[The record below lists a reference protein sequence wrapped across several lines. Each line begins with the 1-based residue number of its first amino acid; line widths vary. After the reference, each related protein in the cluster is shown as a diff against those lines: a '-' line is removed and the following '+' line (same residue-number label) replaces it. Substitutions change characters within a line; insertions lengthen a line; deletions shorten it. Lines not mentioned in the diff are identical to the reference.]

1 MNRALAGALLVL
13 ALAPVCL
20 FAQAPRDEG
29 APGPVIDTVIVV
41 NHNIFAPTDQ
51 APGFLEGFINA
62 LHRTTRANVIRR
74 TILLEPGMRYD
85 SAQVVESE
93 RLLRDLGV
101 FREVKFDTLRVNG
114 KLALRVTTGD
124 GWSTSLNL
132 GYSTTAGSVSWLVSA
147 TERNLLGTA
156 TALSVALHHNPD
168 RNNLSFLYQNAA
180 FLSRRTGLNLEYDDL
195 SDGWRSTWSY
205 GQGFYQTAATF
216 AVQDSGEA
224 AINRVLMFTDNG
236 RSAVYHRKALIS
248 TNTLGW
254 APLATSRDYLR
265 LTLSSVVRR
274 EDYEPDTIVKD
285 PSFQPPPDSLF
296 PRHFYASF
304 GLAAERSHVRYAQI
318 EHFNSFGRHE
328 DLDLSQIVGVGVW
341 VAPSGLG
348 YGSRGGVAPRAHF
361 QLSGAWPGGFV
372 SLRGQALGMYT
383 RSGLDSG
390 RVTSALTA
398 VTTSLPSQTL
408 IFHLEGGVMTDLR
421 VSPAYAPLGG
431 VAPGG
436 EFDLWR
442 DGNGPRLF
450 GAHVF
455 TGSRMVWLALD
466 DRITL
471 KSEVWSLFG
480 LGIAPFYD
488 WGGAWY
494 AFEDKHKRTSSDVGL
509 ALRVG
514 PTRSIGGDVIEF
526 AVGYRSGAGVEP
538 GRHWAATL
546 GTGIFY
552 R

>member
-1 MNRALAGALLVL
+1 MNRAKAFALLLL
-13 ALAPVCL
+13 AASARLA
-20 FAQAPRDEG
+20 AQAPRDG
-29 APGPVIDTVIVV
+29 SASAPIIDTVIVV
-41 NHNIFAPTDQ
+41 NHNIFAVTDEAPT
-51 APGFLEGFINA
+51 FLEGFVNA
-62 LHRTTRANVIRR
+62 LHRTTRAGVIRR
-74 TILLEPGMRYD
+74 TILLGPGMRYD

-101 FREVKFDTLRVNG
+101 FRDVKFDTLRVG
-114 KLALRVTTGD
+114 DKLALRVTTGD

-132 GYSTTAGSVSWLVSA
+132 GYSVTDTSVSWLASA

-156 TALSVALHHNPD
+156 TALSIALHHNPD

-180 FLSRRTGLNLEYDDL
+180 FVGQRTALNLEYDDL
-195 SDGWRSTWSY
+195 SDGRREVWSY
-205 GQGFYQTAATF
+205 GQGFYQTAARF
-216 AVQDSGEA
+216 AVQDSGESA
-224 AINRVLMFTDNG
+224 HNRVLMFRSG
-236 RSAVYHRKALIS
+236 SRSATYQHKVLTS

-265 LTLSSVVRR
+265 LTLSTVLRR
-274 EDYEPDTIVKD
+274 EDYQDTIY
-285 PSFQPPPDSLF
+285 DSLTF
-296 PRHFYASF
+296 PRHFYGSF
-304 GLAAERSHVRYAQI
+304 GIAAERNHVRYAQMV
-318 EHFNSFGRHE
+318 HFNSFGRHE

-341 VAPSGLG
+341 VAPNGLG
-348 YGSRGGVAPRAHF
+348 YGPHAGVAPRAHF
-361 QLSGAWPGGFV
+361 QLSGAWPSGFV

-390 RVTSALTA
+390 RVTSAVTA
-398 VTTSLPSQTL
+398 VTTSIPSQTL
-408 IFHLEGGVMTDLR
+408 IFHLEGGVVT
-421 VSPAYAPLGG
+421 GT
-431 VAPGG
+431 APGG

-442 DGNGPRLF
+442 DGNGPRLY

-471 KSEVWSLFG
+471 ASEVWSLFG
-480 LGIAPFYD
+480 LGVAPFFD

-494 AFEDKHKRTSSDVGL
+494 SIQAPRTASDLGI

-526 AVGYRSGAGVEP
+526 AVGYRSGP
-538 GRHWAATL
+538 FIQSNQHWAITL
-546 GTGIFY
+546 GTGVFY

>member
-1 MNRALAGALLVL
+1 MKLGFAAVVLGLAAAPFALA
-13 ALAPVCL
+13 
-20 FAQAPRDEG
+20 AQAPRDDG
-29 APGPVIDTVIVV
+29 GRLAPVIDTIIVV
-41 NHNIFAPTDQ
+41 NHNIFATGDR
-51 APGFLEGFINA
+51 APSFLAGLINA
-62 LHRTTRANVIRR
+62 LHRTTRAGVIRR
-74 TILLEPGMRYD
+74 TILFEPGMRYD

-101 FREVKFDTLRVNG
+101 FRDIKFDTLRVG
-114 KLALRVTTGD
+114 DRLALRVTTGD

-132 GYSTTAGSVSWLVSA
+132 GYSTTAGSVSWLMSA

-180 FLSRRTGLNLEYDDL
+180 FLSRRTALNLEYDDL
-195 SDGWRSTWSY
+195 SDGRRTVWSY
-205 GQGFYQTAATF
+205 GQGFYQTASRF

-224 AINRVLMFTDNG
+224 AHNRVLMFRNN
-236 RSAVYHRKALIS
+236 RLSAAYQRKVLIS
-248 TNTLGW
+248 TNTVGW

-265 LTLSSVVRR
+265 LTLSSVIRR
-274 EDYEPDTIVKD
+274 EDYQDTVLSLP
-285 PSFQPPPDSLF
+285 PSPQVF
-296 PRHFYASF
+296 PRHLYGSF
-304 GLAAERSHVRYAQI
+304 GIAAEASHVRYAQI
-318 EHFNSFGRHE
+318 VHFNSFGRHE
-328 DLDLSQIVGVGVW
+328 DLDLSQTAGVGLWAGPKV
-341 VAPSGLG
+341 LG
-348 YGSRGGVAPRAHF
+348 YGAHAGVAPQAHF

-383 RSGLDSG
+383 RSGIDSG
-390 RVTSALTA
+390 RVTTALTA
-398 VTTSLPSQTL
+398 VTTSIPSQTL
-408 IFHLEGGVMTDLR
+408 IVHAEAGAVTGT
-421 VSPAYAPLGG
+421 
-431 VAPGG
+431 APGG

-442 DGNGPRLF
+442 DGNGPRLY

-455 TGSRMVWLALD
+455 TGSRMTWIAVD

-471 KSEVWSLFG
+471 ASEVWGLFG

-494 AFEDKHKRTSSDVGL
+494 GVQAPNTAADAGV

-514 PTRSIGGDVIEF
+514 PTRSIGGDVIEL
-526 AVGYRSGAGVEP
+526 AVGYRWGPAGAG
-538 GRHWAATL
+538 GRWAATL

>member
-1 MNRALAGALLVL
+1 VNRALAVAVL
-13 ALAPVCL
+13 CLAAATRL
-20 FAQAPRDEG
+20 GAQAPRDDETT
-29 APGPVIDTVIVV
+29 GPVIDTIIVV
-41 NHNIFAPTDQ
+41 NHNIFASTDQ
-51 APGFLEGFINA
+51 APGFLAGLVNA

-101 FREVKFDTLRVNG
+101 FRDVKFDTLRVG
-114 KLALRVTTGD
+114 DRFALRVTTGD

-132 GYSTTAGSVSWLVSA
+132 GYSVTDKSVSWLMSA

-195 SDGWRSTWSY
+195 SDGRRGVWSY
-205 GQGFYQTAATF
+205 GQGFYQTAARF
-216 AVQDSGEA
+216 ALQDSGEA
-224 AINRVLMFTDNG
+224 AHNRVLMFKNDTL
-236 RSAVYHRKALIS
+236 SAAYQRKVLVS
-248 TNTLGW
+248 TNTVGW

-265 LTLSSVVRR
+265 LTLSSVLRR
-274 EDYEPDTIVKD
+274 EDYELDSLPGDSTFTRL
-285 PSFQPPPDSLF
+285 PASLF

-304 GLAAERSHVRYAQI
+304 GIAAERSHVRYAQI

-328 DLDLSQIVGVGVW
+328 DLDLSQTAGVGVW
-341 VAPSGLG
+341 VAPNGLG
-348 YGSRGGVAPRAHF
+348 YGPHAGVAPRAHF

-398 VTTSLPSQTL
+398 VTTSIPSQTL
-408 IFHLEGGVMTDLR
+408 IFHLEGGAVT
-421 VSPAYAPLGG
+421 GT
-431 VAPGG
+431 APGG

-442 DGNGPRLF
+442 DGNGPRLY

-466 DRITL
+466 DRITIA
-471 KSEVWSLFG
+471 SEVWSLFG
-480 LGIAPFYD
+480 LGVAPFFD

-494 AFEDKHKRTSSDVGL
+494 GIQKPRTASDMGVAF
-509 ALRVG
+509 RVG

-526 AVGYRSGAGVEP
+526 AVGYRAGPFIHSGQ
-538 GRHWAATL
+538 HWAVTL
-546 GTGIFY
+546 GTGVFY

>member
-1 MNRALAGALLVL
+1 MKRALAGALLVF
-13 ALAPVCL
+13 ALTPVCL
-20 FAQAPRDEG
+20 SSQARQDDG
-29 APGPVIDTVIVV
+29 GSGPVIDTVIVV
-41 NHNIFAPTDQ
+41 NHNIFAVGDQ

-62 LHRTTRANVIRR
+62 LHRTTRAGVIRR
-74 TILLEPGMRYD
+74 TILLEPGMHYD

-101 FREVKFDTLRVNG
+101 FRDVKFDTLRVNG

-180 FLSRRTGLNLEYDDL
+180 FLSRRTALNLEYDDL
-195 SDGWRSTWSY
+195 SDGRRGVWSY
-205 GQGFYQTAATF
+205 GQGFYQTAARF
-216 AVQDSGEA
+216 AIQDSGEA
-224 AINRVLMFTDNG
+224 AHNRVLMFKNDTL
-236 RSAVYHRKALIS
+236 SAAYQRKVFIS
-248 TNTLGW
+248 TNTVGW

-265 LTLSSVVRR
+265 LTLSTVFRR
-274 EDYEPDTIVKD
+274 EDYQDTI
-285 PSFQPPPDSLF
+285 FGSLTF
-296 PRHFYASF
+296 PRHFYESF
-304 GLAAERSHVRYAQI
+304 GVAAERSHVRYAQI

-328 DLDLSQIVGVGVW
+328 DLDLSQTAGAGLW
-341 VAPSGLG
+341 FAPKGLG
-348 YGSRGGVAPRAHF
+348 YGTHAGVAPRAHF
-361 QLSGAWPGGFV
+361 QVSGAWSGGFV
-372 SLRGQALGMYT
+372 SFRGQALGMYT

-390 RVTSALTA
+390 RVTSAITA

-408 IFHLEGGVMTDLR
+408 IFHLEGGAVT
-421 VSPAYAPLGG
+421 GT
-431 VAPGG
+431 APGG

-466 DRITL
+466 DRITIA
-471 KSEVWSLFG
+471 SEVWSLFG
-480 LGIAPFYD
+480 LGVAPFYD

-494 AFEDKHKRTSSDVGL
+494 GIQPSRTASDAGI

-538 GRHWAATL
+538 GKHWAATL

>member
-1 MNRALAGALLVL
+1 MKRALAGALLVF

-20 FAQAPRDEG
+20 SAQARQDDG
-29 APGPVIDTVIVV
+29 VPGPVIDTVIVV
-41 NHNIFAPTDQ
+41 NHNIFAVGDQ
-51 APGFLEGFINA
+51 APGFLESFINA
-62 LHRTTRANVIRR
+62 LHRTTRAGVIRR
-74 TILLEPGMRYD
+74 TILLEPGMHYD

-101 FREVKFDTLRVNG
+101 FRDVKFDTLRVNG

-180 FLSRRTGLNLEYDDL
+180 FLSRRTALNLEYDDL
-195 SDGWRSTWSY
+195 SDGRRGVWSY
-205 GQGFYQTAATF
+205 GQGFYQTAARF
-216 AVQDSGEA
+216 AIQDSGEA
-224 AINRVLMFTDNG
+224 AHNRVLMFKNDTL
-236 RSAVYHRKALIS
+236 SAAYQRKVFIS
-248 TNTLGW
+248 TNTVGW

-265 LTLSSVVRR
+265 LTLSTVFRR
-274 EDYEPDTIVKD
+274 EDYQDTI
-285 PSFQPPPDSLF
+285 FDSLTF
-296 PRHFYASF
+296 PRHFYGSF
-304 GLAAERSHVRYAQI
+304 GVAAERSHVRYAQI

-328 DLDLSQIVGVGVW
+328 DLDLSQTVGAGVW
-341 VAPSGLG
+341 FAPNGLG
-348 YGSRGGVAPRAHF
+348 YGTHAGVAPRAHF
-361 QLSGAWPGGFV
+361 QVSGAWSGGFV
-372 SLRGQALGMYT
+372 SFRGQALGMYT

-408 IFHLEGGVMTDLR
+408 IFHLEGGAVT
-421 VSPAYAPLGG
+421 GT
-431 VAPGG
+431 APGG

-466 DRITL
+466 DRITIA
-471 KSEVWSLFG
+471 SEVWSLFG

-494 AFEDKHKRTSSDVGL
+494 GIQPARTASDAGI

-538 GRHWAATL
+538 GKHWAATL

>member
-1 MNRALAGALLVL
+1 MRPATGAALLL
-13 ALAPVCL
+13 AFATAPL
-20 FAQAPRDEG
+20 LAQAPRDGG
-29 APGPVIDTVIVV
+29 AAPIIDTVIVV
-41 NHNIFAPTDQ
+41 NHNIFAPSDE
-51 APGFLEGFINA
+51 APTFLEGFINA
-62 LHRTTRANVIRR
+62 LHRTTRAGVIRR
-74 TILLEPGMRYD
+74 TILLEAGMRYD

-101 FREVKFDTLRVNG
+101 FRDVKFDTLRVG
-114 KLALRVTTGD
+114 DKLALRVTTGD

-132 GYSTTAGSVSWLVSA
+132 GYSTTASSVSWLVSA

-168 RNNLSFLYQNAA
+168 RDNLSFLYQNAA
-180 FLSRRTGLNLEYDDL
+180 FLSRRSGLNLEYDDL
-195 SDGWRSTWSY
+195 SDGRRTTWSY
-205 GQGFYQTAATF
+205 GQGFYQTAARF
-216 AVQDSGEA
+216 AIQDSGEVAHNQVLVFKNDTLA
-224 AINRVLMFTDNG
+224 A
-236 RSAVYHRKALIS
+236 AYQRKALIS
-248 TNTLGW
+248 TNTVGW

-274 EDYEPDTIVKD
+274 EDYELQPLKNGPRPTDTLT
-285 PSFQPPPDSLF
+285 QAPPDSLF
-296 PRHFYASF
+296 PRHIYAAL

-328 DLDLSQIVGVGVW
+328 DLDLSQIVGLGVW
-341 VAPSGLG
+341 VAPSAFG
-348 YGSRGGVAPRAHF
+348 YGSRAGIAPRGHF
-361 QLSGAWPGGFV
+361 QVSGVWDGGFAQ
-372 SLRGQALGMYT
+372 LRGQGLGMFT

-390 RVTSALTA
+390 RVTGAFTA

-408 IFHLEGGVMTDLR
+408 IFHVEGGALT
-421 VSPAYAPLGG
+421 GT
-431 VAPGG
+431 APGG

-466 DRITL
+466 DRITIA
-471 KSEVWSLFG
+471 SEVWSLFG
-480 LGIAPFYD
+480 LGVAPFYD

-494 AFEDKHKRTSSDVGL
+494 STQRPRTASDLGI

-526 AVGYRSGAGVEP
+526 AVGYRAGP
-538 GRHWAATL
+538 FIQSNQHWAITL
-546 GTGIFY
+546 GTGVFY

>member
-1 MNRALAGALLVL
+1 MKRALAGALLVF
-13 ALAPVCL
+13 ALTPVCL
-20 FAQAPRDEG
+20 SAQARQEDG
-29 APGPVIDTVIVV
+29 VSGPIIDTIIVV
-41 NHNIFAPTDQ
+41 NHNIFAVGDQ

-62 LHRTTRANVIRR
+62 LHRTTRAGVIRR

-101 FREVKFDTLRVNG
+101 FRDVKFDTLRVNG

-132 GYSTTAGSVSWLVSA
+132 GYSTTAGSVSWLASA

-180 FLSRRTGLNLEYDDL
+180 FLSRRTALNLEYDDL
-195 SDGWRSTWSY
+195 SDGRRGVWSY
-205 GQGFYQTAATF
+205 GQGFYQTAARY
-216 AVQDSGEA
+216 AIQDSGEA
-224 AINRVLMFTDNG
+224 AHNRVLMFKNDTL
-236 RSAVYHRKALIS
+236 SAAYQRKVLIS
-248 TNTLGW
+248 TNTVGW

-265 LTLSSVVRR
+265 LTLSTVVRR
-274 EDYEPDTIVKD
+274 EDYQDTTFA
-285 PSFQPPPDSLF
+285 SFAF
-296 PRHFYASF
+296 PRHLYGSF
-304 GLAAERSHVRYAQI
+304 GVAAERSHVRYAQI

-328 DLDLSQIVGVGVW
+328 DLDLSQIVGAGVW
-341 VAPSGLG
+341 FAPNGLG
-348 YGSRGGVAPRAHF
+348 YGTHAGIAPRAHF
-361 QLSGAWPGGFV
+361 QVSGAWPGGFV

-390 RVTSALTA
+390 RVTSAITA

-408 IFHLEGGVMTDLR
+408 IFHLEGGAVT
-421 VSPAYAPLGG
+421 GT
-431 VAPGG
+431 APGG

-466 DRITL
+466 DRITIA
-471 KSEVWSLFG
+471 SEVWSLFG
-480 LGIAPFYD
+480 LGVAPFYD

-494 AFEDKHKRTSSDVGL
+494 GIQPSRTASDAGI

-538 GRHWAATL
+538 GKHWAATL

>member
-1 MNRALAGALLVL
+1 MKRVLAGALVL
-13 ALAPVCL
+13 FALASARL
-20 FAQAPRDEG
+20 SAQALQDDG
-29 APGPVIDTVIVV
+29 AAGPVIDTVIVV
-41 NHNIFAPTDQ
+41 NHNIFAPSDK
-51 APGFLEGFINA
+51 APGFLEGLINA

-74 TILLEPGMRYD
+74 TILLEPGMHYD

-180 FLSRRTGLNLEYDDL
+180 FLSRRTALNLEYDDL
-195 SDGWRSTWSY
+195 SDGRRGVWSY
-205 GQGFYQTAATF
+205 GQGFYQTAARF
-216 AVQDSGEA
+216 AIQDSGEA
-224 AINRVLMFTDNG
+224 AHNRVLMFKNDTL
-236 RSAVYHRKALIS
+236 SAAYQRKVLIS
-248 TNTLGW
+248 TNTVGW

-265 LTLSSVVRR
+265 LTLSTVFRR
-274 EDYEPDTIVKD
+274 EDYQDTVFD
-285 PSFQPPPDSLF
+285 LQPF
-296 PRHFYASF
+296 PRHFYGSF
-304 GLAAERSHVRYAQI
+304 GIAAERNHVRYSQI

-328 DLDLSQIVGVGVW
+328 DLDLSQIVGAGVW
-341 VAPSGLG
+341 FAPNAFG
-348 YGSRGGVAPRAHF
+348 YGTHAGVAPRAHF
-361 QLSGAWPGGFV
+361 QVSGVWPGGFV
-372 SLRGQALGMYT
+372 SFRGQALGMYT

-390 RVTSALTA
+390 RVTTAVTA

-408 IFHLEGGVMTDLR
+408 IFHLEGGAVT
-421 VSPAYAPLGG
+421 GT
-431 VAPGG
+431 APGG

-466 DRITL
+466 DRITIA
-471 KSEVWSLFG
+471 SEVWSLFG

-494 AFEDKHKRTSSDVGL
+494 GIQPSRTASDAGV

-538 GRHWAATL
+538 GKHWAATL

>member
-1 MNRALAGALLVL
+1 MKRALAGALLVL
-13 ALAPVCL
+13 ALTPVCL
-20 FAQAPRDEG
+20 SAQARQDDG
-29 APGPVIDTVIVV
+29 VPGPVIDTVIVV
-41 NHNIFAPTDQ
+41 NHNIFAVGDQ

-62 LHRTTRANVIRR
+62 LHRTTRAGVIRR

-101 FREVKFDTLRVNG
+101 FRDVKFDTLRVNG

-180 FLSRRTGLNLEYDDL
+180 FLSRRTALNLEYDDL
-195 SDGWRSTWSY
+195 SDGRRGVWSY
-205 GQGFYQTAATF
+205 GQGFYQTAARF
-216 AVQDSGEA
+216 AIQDSGEA
-224 AINRVLMFTDNG
+224 AHNRVLMFKNDTL
-236 RSAVYHRKALIS
+236 SAAYQRKVFIS
-248 TNTLGW
+248 TNTVGW

-265 LTLSSVVRR
+265 LTLSTVFRR
-274 EDYEPDTIVKD
+274 EDYQDTI
-285 PSFQPPPDSLF
+285 FDSLTF
-296 PRHFYASF
+296 PRHFYGSF
-304 GLAAERSHVRYAQI
+304 GVAAERSHVRYAQI

-328 DLDLSQIVGVGVW
+328 DLDLSQIVGAGVW
-341 VAPSGLG
+341 FAPNGLG
-348 YGSRGGVAPRAHF
+348 YGTHAGVAPRAHF
-361 QLSGAWPGGFV
+361 QVSGAWSGGFV
-372 SLRGQALGMYT
+372 SFRGQALGMYT

-408 IFHLEGGVMTDLR
+408 IFHLEGGAVT
-421 VSPAYAPLGG
+421 GT
-431 VAPGG
+431 APGG

-455 TGSRMVWLALD
+455 TGSRMVWLAVD
-466 DRITL
+466 DRITIA
-471 KSEVWSLFG
+471 SEVWSLFG

-494 AFEDKHKRTSSDVGL
+494 GIQPSRTASDAGI

-538 GRHWAATL
+538 GKHWAATL

>member
-1 MNRALAGALLVL
+1 MNRALAVAVL
-13 ALAPVCL
+13 CFAAATHLG
-20 FAQAPRDEG
+20 AQAPRDDETT
-29 APGPVIDTVIVV
+29 GPVIDTIIVV
-41 NHNIFAPTDQ
+41 NHNIFASTDQ
-51 APGFLEGFINA
+51 APGFLAGLVNA

-74 TILLEPGMRYD
+74 TILLEPGMHYD

-101 FREVKFDTLRVNG
+101 FRDVKFDTLRVG
-114 KLALRVTTGD
+114 DRFALRVTTGD

-132 GYSTTAGSVSWLVSA
+132 GYSVTDKSVSWLMSA

-180 FLSRRTGLNLEYDDL
+180 FLSRRTALNLEYDDL
-195 SDGWRSTWSY
+195 SDGRRTVWSY
-205 GQGFYQTAATF
+205 GQGFYQTAARYSL
-216 AVQDSGEA
+216 QDSDEVA
-224 AINRVLMFTDNG
+224 HNFVNVFKDNG
-236 RSAVYHRKALIS
+236 KSAVYDRKALIS
-248 TNTLGW
+248 VNTAGW

-265 LTLSSVVRR
+265 LTLSSVFRR
-274 EDYEPDTIVKD
+274 EDYKLDSLPGNPGFI
-285 PSFQPPPDSLF
+285 PIPDSLF
-296 PRHFYASF
+296 PRHFYGSF
-304 GLAAERSHVRYAQI
+304 GIAAERSHVRYAQI

-328 DLDLSQIVGVGVW
+328 DLDLSQTAGVGVW
-341 VAPSGLG
+341 VAPNGLG
-348 YGSRGGVAPRAHF
+348 YGPHAGVAPRAHF

-372 SLRGQALGMYT
+372 SLRAQALGMYT

-398 VTTSLPSQTL
+398 VTTSIPSQTL
-408 IFHLEGGVMTDLR
+408 IFHLEGGAVT
-421 VSPAYAPLGG
+421 GT
-431 VAPGG
+431 APGG

-442 DGNGPRLF
+442 DGNGPRLY

-466 DRITL
+466 DRITIA
-471 KSEVWSLFG
+471 SEVWSLFG
-480 LGIAPFYD
+480 LGVAPFFD

-494 AFEDKHKRTSSDVGL
+494 GIQRPRTASDMGVAF
-509 ALRVG
+509 RVG

-526 AVGYRSGAGVEP
+526 AVGYRAGPFIHSGQ
-538 GRHWAATL
+538 HWAVTL
-546 GTGIFY
+546 GTGVFY